1 MDDEIFREDDLDRE
15 SDIFP
20 IGFNEFFEEMVRKRK
35 LRARLN
41 LQVVHKTG
49 WGYLCGRRMRV
60 GVRQGVVVTIVRCQ
74 AEVLDIVMCTY
85 TQPSCLN
92 AFRVWENII
101 I

>member
-60 GVRQGVVVTIVRCQ
+60 GVRQGVVVTIVRC
-74 AEVLDIVMCTY
+74 
-85 TQPSCLN
+85 
-92 AFRVWENII
+92 
-101 I
+101 